1 MARYHG
7 GIEVPPLSRA
17 QLRMEALALWRVLGL
32 DRRKEFPVMQMLE
45 HGLYGLYPDY
55 EFSVETMGAM
65 GDDHGRSYP
74 DSHRILIREDVYSG
88 ACERRGRDRFTVMHE
103 ISHLL
108 LHEGVPVALKRSS
121 ADIPAYRNSEWQ
133 ADALA
138 GEILMPNPEIRGMT
152 VQEIASVYGV
162 SANAAMTQLKASR

>member
-1 MARYHG
+1 MARYQC

-17 QLRMEALALWRVLGL
+17 QLRREALALWGVLGL

-45 HGLYGLYPDY
+45 HGLYGLYADY
-55 EFSVETMGAM
+55 EFSVETMQEM
-65 GDDHGRSYP
+65 GDDHGRSFP
-74 DSHRILIREDVYSG
+74 DSHRILIREDVYAG

-121 ADIPAYRNSEWQ
+121 ADIPAYKNSEWQ

-152 VQEIASVYGV
+152 AREIASVYGV
-162 SANAAMTQLKASR
+162 SMNAAATQLRASR